1 MTHSTHSARVFFF
14 LSGGWGPLVRT
25 LPIAHR
31 LVDLGVASSFAIGG
45 TLGAQIRAAGY
56 DLVALSLPEAGM
68 AAGAASERWSPYH
81 FLSDHNADSGRL
93 IAHVEAYRQ
102 AISKE
107 RPAVVITDINPLAAL
122 AAKSLRIPHV
132 TISQSLFLPFRK
144 LQSDK
149 WAIPSALPAI
159 NKVLAHYGVTLLE
172 SAEYLDAGDIT
183 LIPSIPEFDP
193 TQNSPASVHYIGP
206 ILGNELV
213 PLAAPDREIFTSGV
227 PEVLFYPGRP
237 RDAVGASGQALA
249 KAGLTALSALDV
261 TVTVSTGG
269 YHFDVPDCLGR
280 RIEIVPWRIISPG
293 YKPSLI
299 LHHGGHG
306 ACLTAITSGIPS
318 AIVPTHAE
326 REYNAT
332 NLAALG
338 CGELVPTGEIAV
350 ESIRRLIENV
360 LGNPVFLGECRRWS
374 RTIAAR
380 NYEGADRAARIITH
394 MIAERAADGHP
405 A

>member
-25 LPIAHR
+25 LPIANR
-31 LVDLGVASSFAIGG
+31 LLDFDIASSFAIGG
-45 TLGAQIRAAGY
+45 TLGPQIRAAAY
-56 DLVALSLPEAGM
+56 DLIPLNLPEVSI
-68 AAGAASERWSPYH
+68 AASAAPERWSPYH
-81 FLSDHNADSGRL
+81 FLSDHNLETGRL
-93 IAHVEAYRQ
+93 MAHVEAYRE
-102 AISKE
+102 AISNG

-144 LQSDK
+144 VQSDK

-172 SAEYLDAGDIT
+172 SAEHLDVGDVT
-183 LIPSIPEFDP
+183 LIPSFPEFDP
-193 TQNSPASVHYIGP
+193 TQNGPASLHYIGP
-206 ILGNELV
+206 ILGNALI
-213 PLAAPDREIFTSGV
+213 PLAAPDRRLSTSGV

-237 RDAVGASGQALA
+237 QDAVGASGQALA
-249 KAGLTALSALDV
+249 KAGLPALSALDV

-269 YHFDVPDCLGR
+269 YHFDVPDCMGG

-326 REYNAT
+326 REYNAR

-338 CGELVPTGEIAV
+338 CGGLVATGEIGA
-350 ESIRRLIENV
+350 ENIRRVIENV
-360 LGNPVFLGECRRWS
+360 LGNPVFAGESRRWS

-380 NYEGADRAARIITH
+380 KYEGADRAAGIITH
-394 MIAERAADGHP
+394 MIAARSRKG
-405 A
+405 

>member
-1 MTHSTHSARVFFF
+1 MHSTHSARVFFF

-25 LPIAHR
+25 LPIANR
-31 LVDLGVASSFAIGG
+31 LLEFGVASSFAIGG
-45 TLGAQIRAAGY
+45 TLGPQIRAAGY
-56 DLVALSLPEAGM
+56 DLVALTLPEM
-68 AAGAASERWSPYH
+68 SIAAAAAPERWSPYH
-81 FLSDHNADSGRL
+81 FLSDHNVETGRL
-93 IAHVEAYRQ
+93 IAQVEAYRE
-102 AISKE
+102 AISNGC
-107 RPAVVITDINPLAAL
+107 PAVVITDINPLAAL

-159 NKVLAHYGVTLLE
+159 NKVLAHYGTKLLE
-172 SAEYLDAGDIT
+172 RAEYLDLGDVT

-206 ILGNELV
+206 ILGNALI
-213 PLAAPDREIFTSGV
+213 PLAAPDRGLSTSGV

-237 RDAVGASGQALA
+237 RDAVGASGQVLA
-249 KAGLTALSALDV
+249 KAGLSALSALDV

-269 YHFDVPDCLGR
+269 YHFDVPDSLGR
-280 RIEIVPWRIISPG
+280 RIEIVPWRTISPG
-293 YKPSLI
+293 YKPNLI
-299 LHHGGHG
+299 VHHGGHG

-326 REYNAT
+326 REYNAR

-338 CGELVPTGEIAV
+338 CGEFVPMGEIAV
-350 ESIRRLIENV
+350 QSIRRLIENV
-360 LGNPVFLGECRRWS
+360 LGDPVFAGECRRWS

-380 NYEGADRAARIITH
+380 KYEGADRAACIITH
-394 MIAERAADGHP
+394 MIAARP
-405 A
+405 QKK

>member
-25 LPIAHR
+25 LPIANR
-31 LVDLGVASSFAIGG
+31 LLDFDIASSFAIGG
-45 TLGAQIRAAGY
+45 TLAPQIRAAGY
-56 DLVALSLPEAGM
+56 DLVALNLPEVSI
-68 AAGAASERWSPYH
+68 AAAAAPERWSPYH
-81 FLSDHNADSGRL
+81 FLSDHNVQTNRL
-93 IAHVEAYRQ
+93 IAHVEAYRE
-102 AISKE
+102 AISNGQ
-107 RPAVVITDINPLAAL
+107 PAVVITDINPLAAL

-132 TISQSLFLPFRK
+132 SISQSLFLPFRK

-159 NKVLAHYGVTLLE
+159 NKVLAHYGATLLE
-172 SAEYLDAGDIT
+172 SAEYLDVGDVT
-183 LIPSIPEFDP
+183 LIPSFPEFDP
-193 TQNSPASVHYIGP
+193 TQNAPASLHYIGP
-206 ILGNELV
+206 VLGNELI
-213 PLAAPDREIFTSGV
+213 PLAAPDRGVSTTGV

-237 RDAVGASGQALA
+237 QDAVGASGEVLA
-249 KAGLTALSALDV
+249 KAGLSALSALDV

-269 YHFDVPDCLGR
+269 HRFDVPDSLGR

-293 YKPSLI
+293 YKPNLI

-326 REYNAT
+326 REYNAR

-338 CGELVPTGEIAV
+338 CGQFVPMGEIAV
-350 ESIRRLIENV
+350 ESVRGLIENV
-360 LGNPVFLGECRRWS
+360 LGDPVFARECRRWS

-380 NYEGADRAARIITH
+380 KYEGADRAACIITH
-394 MIAERAADGHP
+394 MIAAHAAAGHP